1 MHLLTGNIHRSVED
15 IAKLP
20 CEPLGQQ
27 PWFDLRPTTDRERLS
42 EICRQ
47 IVAINR
53 PCRLVPSKQIV
64 GRNESRKGHWLNKA
78 CFLTGEADD
87 NTEIRNLDIF
97 LRHDHESRSDEGLRG
112 DGD

>member
-1 MHLLTGNIHRSVED
+1 MDLGLHIAVHARKKSFLRHTVRLT
-15 IAKLP
+15 AKLQ
-20 CEPLGQQ
+20 LTK
-27 PWFDLRPTTDRERLS
+27 FINIDLL
-42 EICRQ
+42 
-47 IVAINR
+47 
-53 PCRLVPSKQIV
+53 CRLVLSKQIV
-64 GRNESRKGHWLNKA
+64 GRNESRKGHWLNKP